1 MAFKKIINYN
11 PDIPRVDS
19 RVEDQWILNSSHI
32 TLSISKYR
40 TLEET
45 NKKGGI
51 ESTKIVGLISSVSNT
66 ENMNLDQF
74 FEIGTRKILTVPGK
88 TRGVMSLSSE
98 VVESVNLLGSISE
111 SILESLKE
119 KYGNIYTFKNGD
131 KNIINPTLSKYYAES
146 EFVINEDPSKASPG
160 IPSDMSGYDTNT
172 NKGAISL
179 SINDIK
185 FKFKF
190 GLSLLLWQ

>member
-119 KYGNIYTFKNGD
+119 KYGNIYTLKNGD
-131 KNIINPTLSKYYAES
+131 KNIINPT
-146 EFVINEDPSKASPG
+146 
-160 IPSDMSGYDTNT
+160 
-172 NKGAISL
+172 
-179 SINDIK
+179 
-185 FKFKF
+185 
-190 GLSLLLWQ
+190 